1 MKRFE
6 HYFSRNRGTIS
17 LELPAGLELL
27 AVIPVLDDP
36 DVWKTLQ
43 SLALNKTGKAGAIV
57 VVNHAAG
64 CPEEVKERNGRL
76 YREMLAEVKGTPFL
90 QVIRAFDLSD
100 REAGVG
106 TARKIGMD
114 AAALYFWK
122 EKNSEGVIASLDADT
137 LTDGN
142 YTEAL
147 LSGFRNNRL
156 AGVTLAYAHRM
167 EPGTSPAMAEA
178 ICRYELYLRYYRLA
192 LQYAGHPY
200 AYTCLG
206 SAFAVRV
213 SDYVAEGGMNRRQA
227 GEDFYFLQKLI
238 ATGRFAH
245 LNATCVY
252 PSARISFRTPFGTGQ
267 AVARMLK
274 EEREFTTYSFDA
286 FHYLRSLFNT
296 MNGWYGADRTLV
308 EEWMKK
314 QPEPLRLFLYESD
327 FAALLEEVNANSASP
342 VQFRKRFFDGFNAFR
357 VLKFLNRVHPAYYQ
371 KEPVEEV
378 ARKLLETYGRPP
390 KNGAG
395 AAELLERLR
404 ELDIRPMIA
413 YC

>member
-6 HYFSRNRGTIS
+6 RYFSRNREAVV
-17 LELPAGLELL
+17 LEFPAGLELL

-36 DVWKTLQ
+36 DVWKTLR
-43 SLALNKTGKAGAIV
+43 SLAPGRPGKAGAIV

-64 CPEEVKERNGRL
+64 CPEEVKERNGRMYWEL
-76 YREMLAEVKGTPFL
+76 LAEAESNPFL
-90 QVIRAFDLSD
+90 QVIRAFDLPD

-122 EKNSEGVIASLDADT
+122 EKNGEGVIASLDADT
-137 LTDGN
+137 LTEEN

-156 AGVTLAYAHRM
+156 AGVTLAYAHRT
-167 EPGTSPAMAEA
+167 EPGTPPVEAEA

-192 LQYAGHPY
+192 LQYTGHPY

-206 SAFAVRV
+206 SAFAVRAA
-213 SDYVAEGGMNRRQA
+213 DYAAEGGMNRRQA

-245 LNATCVY
+245 LNTTCVH

-267 AVARMLK
+267 AVARMVK
-274 EEREFTTYSFDA
+274 EGGAFTTYSFDA
-286 FHYLRSLFNT
+286 FRCLKSLFDSVD
-296 MNGWYGADRTLV
+296 GYYKAGGAFAAEWV
-308 EEWMKK
+308 EK
-314 QPEPLRLFLYESD
+314 QPEALRVFLREND
-327 FAALLEEVNANSASP
+327 LAALLEEVNANSASP

-357 VLKFLNRVHPAYYQ
+357 VLKFLNRVHPACYR
-371 KEPVEEV
+371 KEPVEKV
-378 ARKLLETYGRPP
+378 ARELLAACGRPP
-390 KNGAG
+390 ENGAG

-404 ELDIRPMIA
+404 ELDM
-413 YC
+413 